1 MDIYFQCVT
10 SPPKGESYTTLKI
23 ITSIDFTGPVLETML
38 GNSTDLA
45 QTKTN
50 DDDQLTENKS
60 AQSWTKMVTQWT
72 LPIEIK

>member
-1 MDIYFQCVT
+1 MDMYFKCVT

-23 ITSIDFTGPVLETML
+23 VTSVDFTGPVLETML

-50 DDDQLTENKS
+50 GDDQLTENK
-60 AQSWTKMVTQWT
+60 
-72 LPIEIK
+72 